1 MDNIPIL
8 HNILPSLL
16 PILPRRLN
24 RRHTLRALTQIAKI
38 LVRNDLGF
46 YKAPFEIRVDGACGL
61 WYKATLGDR
70 PAADLLLAGGE
81 VVLEAEFGEAWFER
95 Q

>member
-8 HNILPSLL
+8 YNILPSLL

-24 RRHTLRALTQIAKI
+24 RRHTLRALAQIAKI
-38 LVRNDLGF
+38 MVRNDLGF

-61 WYKATLGDR
+61 WCKATLGDR

-81 VVLEAEFGEAWFER
+81 VVLEAELGEAWFER